1 VGAGGARAEA
11 GPVREED
18 ITGGRIARLLTR
30 VRALLPTG
38 GELPA
43 EEWRVR
49 HRGLVAFLWVNAAAV
64 LVISVAL
71 GQFAAVHTIEH
82 GVAIV
87 PLAAMASMRRLS
99 EKLRS
104 VAVVLGLMTAAAL
117 FTHMSG
123 GVLETHFYFF
133 VLVVLLTLY
142 EDWLVFVVAV
152 GYVLLHHGIVGT
164 LEPRQVFDRPDEFAD
179 PWKWAAIHAVYVAAA
194 GVAGIV
200 AWRLNE
206 NVRARM
212 RAVQGE
218 LSVISH
224 TDSLTG
230 LGNRRRLM
238 ADLEQTLAAGDPAVL
253 VLLDLDGF
261 KAYNDTFG
269 HGAGDTLL
277 ALLGQRLATA
287 VAARGGAYRPG
298 GDEFCVLAPAT
309 NDTAAS
315 LEALAV
321 DALTE
326 ASGIFTVT
334 AASGAVLLGDEAHT
348 VTSALRV
355 ADERMYAQKAS
366 KRTGAGG
373 QAKDVLLA
381 TLSERSPDLGRH
393 TTGVAE
399 LSEAVGRELGLPEDE
414 LVAIRQAA
422 DLHDIGKL
430 GIPDAILDK
439 PGPLTPEEW
448 SFMHQHTV
456 IGQRIVSVA
465 PALVRAGALI
475 RSSHERFDGGGYPD
489 RLAGEQIPIGSRVIA
504 VCDAYEAIV
513 SDRAYRAARTPQ
525 EALAELRRCAGEQFD
540 PAVVAAFEAAV
551 GGTVEIEETDRSG

>member
-1 VGAGGARAEA
+1 VLAQRSIGGGIAQLLACARKS
-11 GPVREED
+11 
-18 ITGGRIARLLTR
+18 
-30 VRALLPTG
+30 LPTG
-38 GELPA
+38 GELPP
-43 EEWRVR
+43 EEWRRR
-49 HRGLVAFLWVNAAAV
+49 HRGLVAFLWVNVAVVVVLSIALGSFSAGHTLEHGIAIGPLAV
-64 LVISVAL
+64 L
-71 GQFAAVHTIEH
+71 
-82 GVAIV
+82 
-87 PLAAMASMRRLS
+87 ASMRRLTD
-99 EKLRS
+99 KVRS

-142 EDWLVFVVAV
+142 EDWLAFLLTV
-152 GYVLLHHGIVGT
+152 GYVLLHHGVIGMIA
-164 LEPRQVFDRPDEFAD
+164 PDQVFDRPEAFAE
-179 PWKWAAIHAVYVAAA
+179 PWRWAAIHAAYVAGA

-212 RAVQGE
+212 RAAQVE
-218 LSVISH
+218 LATISE

-230 LGNRRRLM
+230 LGNRRKLM
-238 ADLEQTLAAGDPAVL
+238 ADLELALDGGEPAVL

-269 HGAGDTLL
+269 HGAGDALL
-277 ALLGQRLATA
+277 ARLGQRLAT
-287 VAARGGAYRPG
+287 RLHGSGGAYRPG
-298 GDEFCVLAPAT
+298 GDEFCVIAPASV
-309 NDTAAS
+309 DTAAS
-315 LEALAV
+315 FEALAV
-321 DALTE
+321 DALTD
-326 ASGIFTVT
+326 ASGAFTVS
-334 AASGAVLLGDEAHT
+334 AASGAVLLGEQVHT
-348 VTSALRV
+348 VGSALRL

-381 TLSERSPDLGRH
+381 TLSARSPELGRH

-399 LSEAVGRELGLPEDE
+399 LTETVGRRLELPEED
-414 LVAIRQAA
+414 LIAIRQAA
-422 DLHDIGKL
+422 DLHDIGKM
-430 GIPDAILDK
+430 GIPDAILQK

-448 SFMHQHTV
+448 AFMHQHTI

-465 PALVRAGALI
+465 PALVRVGDLI
-475 RSSHERFDGGGYPD
+475 RSSHERFDGAGYPD
-489 RLAGEQIPIGSRVIA
+489 GLAGEEIPIGSRVIA

-513 SDRAYRAARTPQ
+513 SDRPYRAARTPE

-540 PAVVAAFEAAV
+540 PAVVAAFEAAI
-551 GGTVEIEETDRSG
+551 TVAAA

>member
-1 VGAGGARAEA
+1 M
-11 GPVREED
+11 
-18 ITGGRIARLLTR
+18 RL
-30 VRALLPTG
+30 RALLPTG
-38 GELPA
+38 GELP
-43 EEWRVR
+43 ELEWQRR
-49 HRGLVAFLWVNAAAV
+49 HRGLVAFLWVNVAV
-64 LVISVAL
+64 VIALSLAL
-71 GQFAAVHTIEH
+71 GQFGAFHTLEH
-82 GVAIV
+82 VVAIA
-87 PLAAMASMRRLS
+87 PLAVLASSPRLS
-99 EKLRS
+99 DKLRS
-104 VAVVLGLMTAAAL
+104 LAVVLGLMTAAAL

-142 EDWLVFVVAV
+142 EDWLVFVVTV
-152 GYVLLHHGIVGT
+152 GYVLLHHGIIGT
-164 LEPRQVFDRPDEFAD
+164 LEPAEVFDRADEVAD

-212 RAVQGE
+212 RAAQSE
-218 LSVISH
+218 LSVISL

-238 ADLEQTLAAGDPAVL
+238 ADLELALEAGDPAVL

-269 HGAGDTLL
+269 HGAGDALL
-277 ALLGQRLATA
+277 ARLGGRLATSL
-287 VAARGGAYRPG
+287 VGVGVAYRPG
-298 GDEFCVLAPAT
+298 GDEFCVIAPASR
-309 NDTAAS
+309 DTAAS

-326 ASGIFTVT
+326 ASSLFTVS
-334 AASGAVLLGDEAHT
+334 AASGAALLGDEAWT
-348 VTSALRV
+348 VSSALRL
-355 ADERMYAQKAS
+355 ADERMYAQKAGR
-366 KRTGAGG
+366 RTGAGG

-393 TTGVAE
+393 TTGVAQ
-399 LSEAVGRELGLPEDE
+399 LSEAVGRNLGLPDEE

-430 GIPDAILDK
+430 GIPDAILEK

-448 SFMHQHTV
+448 TFMHQHTV

-475 RSSHERFDGGGYPD
+475 RSSHERFDGAGYPD
-489 RLAGEQIPIGSRVIA
+489 GLAGEQIPIGARVIA
-504 VCDAYEAIV
+504 VCDAYDAIV
-513 SDRAYRAARTPQ
+513 SDRPYRAARSPE
-525 EALAELRRCAGEQFD
+525 EALAELHRCAGEQFD

-551 GGTVEIEETDRSG
+551 GAALADQPR

>member
-1 VGAGGARAEA
+1 
-11 GPVREED
+11 
-18 ITGGRIARLLTR
+18 
-30 VRALLPTG
+30 
-38 GELPA
+38 
-43 EEWRVR
+43 
-49 HRGLVAFLWVNAAAV
+49 
-64 LVISVAL
+64 
-71 GQFAAVHTIEH
+71 
-82 GVAIV
+82 
-87 PLAAMASMRRLS
+87 MRS
-99 EKLRS
+99 I
-104 VAVVLGLMTAAAL
+104 AVVLGLMTAAAL

-123 GVLETHFYFF
+123 GVVETHFYFF
-133 VLVVLLTLY
+133 VLVILLTLY
-142 EDWLVFVVAV
+142 EDWSVFAVTV
-152 GYVLLHHGIVGT
+152 GYVLLHHGIIGT
-164 LEPRQVFDRPDEFAD
+164 VDPNEVFDRPAEWAA

-194 GVAGIV
+194 GAAGIV

-238 ADLEQTLAAGDPAVL
+238 ADLELALQQGDPTVL

-269 HGAGDTLL
+269 HGAGDALL
-277 ALLGQRLATA
+277 ARLGQRLATTLA
-287 VAARGGAYRPG
+287 GRGSAYRHG
-298 GDEFCVLAPAT
+298 GDEFCVMAPAAS
-309 NDTAAS
+309 DTAAS
-315 LEALAV
+315 LAALAV

-326 ASGIFTVT
+326 ASGTFTVS
-334 AASGAVLLGDEAHT
+334 AASGAVLLGEEAHT
-348 VTSALRV
+348 VSSALRL
-355 ADERMYAQKAS
+355 ADARMYVQKAAQ
-366 KRTGAGG
+366 RTGAGR

-381 TLSERSPDLGRH
+381 TLTERSPDLGRH

-399 LSEAVGRELGLPEDE
+399 LSVAVGRNLGLPDDE

-448 SFMHQHTV
+448 TFMHQHTV
-456 IGQRIVSVA
+456 IGQRIVAVA

-475 RSSHERFDGGGYPD
+475 RSSHERFDGAGYPD
-489 RLAGEQIPIGSRVIA
+489 RLAGEQIPIGARVIA
-504 VCDAYEAIV
+504 VCDAFEAIV
-513 SDRAYRAARTPQ
+513 SDRPYRAARSPQ

-540 PAVVAAFEAAV
+540 PAAVAAFEAVMGASA
-551 GGTVEIEETDRSG
+551 GSAETDLSV

>member
-1 VGAGGARAEA
+1 M
-11 GPVREED
+11 
-18 ITGGRIARLLTR
+18 GGRSAALLMR

-43 EEWRVR
+43 KEWQLR
-49 HRGLVAFLWVNAAAV
+49 HRGLVAFLWINVAAV
-64 LVISVAL
+64 LVLSVAL
-71 GQFAAVHTIEH
+71 GQFAAAHTIEH
-82 GVAIV
+82 GLAIG
-87 PLAAMASMRRLS
+87 PLAVLASMRRLS
-99 EKLRS
+99 EKMRS
-104 VAVVLGLMTAAAL
+104 IAVVLGLMTAAAL

-152 GYVLLHHGIVGT
+152 GYVLLHHGIIGT
-164 LEPRQVFDRPDEFAD
+164 LEPRQVFDRPDEFAN

-238 ADLEQTLAAGDPAVL
+238 ADLEQALEEGDPAVL

-269 HGAGDTLL
+269 HGAGDALL
-277 ALLGQRLATA
+277 ARLGQQLATA
-287 VAARGGAYRPG
+287 LTGRGSAYRPG
-298 GDEFCVLAPAT
+298 GDEFCVLAPAAS
-309 NDTAAS
+309 DTAAS

-326 ASGIFTVT
+326 ASGIFTVS
-334 AASGAVLLGDEAHT
+334 AASGSVLLGDEAHS

-355 ADERMYAQKAS
+355 ADERMYAQKAA

-399 LSEAVGRELGLPEDE
+399 LSEAVGRELGLPDDE
-414 LVAIRQAA
+414 LIAIRQAA

-448 SFMHQHTV
+448 TFMYQHTV

-475 RSSHERFDGGGYPD
+475 RSSHERFDGAGYPD
-489 RLAGEQIPIGSRVIA
+489 RLAGEEIPIGARVIA

-513 SDRAYRAARTPQ
+513 SDRPYRAARTPQ

-540 PAVVAAFEAAV
+540 PAVVAAFEAAI
-551 GGTVEIEETDRSG
+551 GAGAGIEETDRSG

>member
-1 VGAGGARAEA
+1 
-11 GPVREED
+11 VRD
-18 ITGGRIARLLTR
+18 HTATGQAIRTLLTR

-43 EEWRVR
+43 ADWQHR
-49 HRGLVAFLWVNAAAV
+49 HRGLVVFLWVNVVA
-64 LVISVAL
+64 LLTLSVAL
-71 GQFAAVHTIEH
+71 KAFSAAHIVEH

-87 PLAAMASMRRLS
+87 PLAVLASNPRLS

-104 VAVVLGLMTAAAL
+104 LAVVFGLMTAASL

-123 GVLETHFYFF
+123 GLLETHFYFF
-133 VLVVLLTLY
+133 VLIMLLTLY
-142 EDWLVFVVAV
+142 EDWLVFLATV
-152 GYVLLHHGIVGT
+152 GYVLMHHGIIGT
-164 LEPRQVFDRPDEFAD
+164 VDPKEVFDRPEEFAA
-179 PWKWAAIHAVYVAAA
+179 PWKWAAIHAVYVAGA
-194 GVAGIV
+194 GAAGIV

-212 RAVQGE
+212 RTVQGE
-218 LSVISH
+218 LSAISQ

-238 ADLEQTLAAGDPAVL
+238 ADLKLTLAQGDPAVL
-253 VLLDLDGF
+253 VMLDLDGF

-269 HGAGDTLL
+269 HGAGDS
-277 ALLGQRLATA
+277 LLGRLGRRLATRLD
-287 VAARGGAYRPG
+287 VHGTAYRPG
-298 GDEFCVLAPAT
+298 GDEFCVIAPASS
-309 NDTAAS
+309 DTAAS
-315 LEALAV
+315 LAALAV

-326 ASGIFTVT
+326 SSGVFTVS
-334 AASGAVLLGDEAHT
+334 AASGAVLLGEEADT
-348 VTSALRV
+348 VTSALRL
-355 ADERMYAQKAS
+355 ADERMYAQKA
-366 KRTGAGG
+366 RQRAGAGG

-381 TLSERSPDLGRH
+381 TLSARSPDLGRH

-399 LSEAVGRELGLPEDE
+399 LTDAVGRELGLPEEE
-414 LVAIRQAA
+414 LVAVCQAA
-422 DLHDIGKL
+422 DLHDVGKM

-448 SFMHQHTV
+448 GFMHQHTI

-465 PALVRAGALI
+465 PALMRAGVLI
-475 RSSHERFDGGGYPD
+475 RSSHERFDGTGYPD
-489 RLAGEQIPIGSRVIA
+489 GLAGEEIPIGARVIA

-513 SDRAYRAARTPQ
+513 SDRPYRAARSPE

-540 PAVVAAFEAAV
+540 PAVVAAFEAVAAA
-551 GGTVEIEETDRSG
+551 GATAAPADRRD